1 MLKMLK
7 RIKDKLYYYLA
18 EKNWGVRREYGAYVD
33 AHQEEHV
40 KAPWKHWWLL
50 IRLNWHYR
58 ILRKKTPLLSAR
70 ELSVESEA
78 FERPTAAQFAKDLS
92 EYDVISFDIFDTLIL
107 RPFPQP
113 SDLFEIVGVRL
124 GIANF
129 REIRINAER
138 DARAE
143 AIALNGNDEVTIYDI
158 YKRVSKR
165 TGIDMNAGVETELA
179 AEKEYCFA
187 DPYMKEVYEILLDLG
202 KEIVITSDMYI
213 PHDSMEGLLSEC
225 GYAGYKKL
233 YVSCD
238 YRCSKHSG
246 GLFERLVSE
255 HKGRKIIHIGD
266 NYVSDFESAK
276 KSGIAAKLY
285 HGSHLEAVKTAC

>member
-1 MLKMLK
+1 MMK
-7 RIKDKLYYYLA
+7 RIKDKLYYCLA
-18 EKNWGVRREYGAYVD
+18 EKNWGVRREYGPYVD

-58 ILRKKTPLLSAR
+58 ILRKKAPLLSPR
-70 ELSVESEA
+70 EPPDRSEG
-78 FERPTAAQFAKDLS
+78 FEKSDATQFAKGLS

-113 SDLFEIVGVRL
+113 SDLFEIVGGRL
-124 GIANF
+124 GIPNF
-129 REIRINAER
+129 RQIRINAER

-158 YKRVSKR
+158 YKQVSGR
-165 TGIDMNAGVETELA
+165 TGVDGNKGAETELE

-187 DPYMKEVYEILLDLG
+187 DPYMKQVYEILLDQG

-213 PHDSMEGLLSEC
+213 PHDRMEELLAVC

-238 YRCSKHSG
+238 YQCSKHMGGLYKILISKHSG
-246 GLFERLVSE
+246 G
-255 HKGRKIIHIGD
+255 KMIHVGD
-266 NYVSDFESAK
+266 NFLSDIESAK
-276 KSGIAAKLY
+276 KSGIAAKFY
-285 HGSHLEAVKTAC
+285 QSSHLEAVK